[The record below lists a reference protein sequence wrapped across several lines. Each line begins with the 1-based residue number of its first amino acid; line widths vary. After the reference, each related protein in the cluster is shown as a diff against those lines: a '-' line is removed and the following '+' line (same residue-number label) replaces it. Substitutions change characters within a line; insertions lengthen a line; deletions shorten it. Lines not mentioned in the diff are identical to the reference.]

1 MWSSEFTF
9 GQSMALHILSN
20 FVYKKIVHVDLLRT
34 PPKFPIPSLPT
45 NAQTCGIKCL
55 CRGYVNILFLDL
67 KKKVTS
73 YVRLVLQSKWKLH
86 SIFLSSSASMN
97 DKPVDFQAKTF
108 PMRFFAMKTYFIL
121 LCFNNNNL
129 W

>member
-20 FVYKKIVHVDLLRT
+20 FVYKKLFMSIYYGLPSQT
-34 PPKFPIPSLPT
+34 PHPIPTNQCTDLWYKMSL
-45 NAQTCGIKCL
+45 QRICKYIVS
-55 CRGYVNILFLDL
+55 RFE
-67 KKKVTS
+67 KKVTS